1 MKKLIPLAISAAL
14 LLSACAELTKAA
26 KDLDKQLGTT
36 TGGGLSS
43 AEIINGLKE
52 ALTVG
57 ANKSASAASRQDGFF
72 KNARLFIPFP
82 PAAVKAKEWA
92 LKFGLKNQVDKFEET
107 LNRAAEESSKKA
119 APIFVN
125 AIKSMTIGD
134 GLNILRGTDTAA
146 TNYLRTKTTGDLTTT
161 FRPVVHDATEKVQLT
176 KYWSP
181 IANGYNKVP
190 GVTPVNPDLDGYVT
204 DRAIRGLFLL
214 IGDEEAKIRKDPVAR
229 TSELLKKV
237 FGSKENPHNK

>member
-14 LLSACAELTKAA
+14 LFSACAELSKAA

-36 TGGGLSS
+36 TAGGLSS

-57 ANKSASAASRQDGFF
+57 ANKSASAASQQDGFF

-125 AIKSMTIGD
+125 AIKAMTIGD

-146 TNYLRTKTTGDLTTT
+146 TSYLRTKTTGDLTTT

-176 KYWSP
+176 KYWTP